1 MERHRILGDKVVLY
15 RRAEGGNWHCY
26 TFLNGKAWRKTTRQ
40 KNLARAKDFATDWYT
55 QLCTHLFGSENPGKM
70 FTQAARAFLTEYK
83 AMTHGRHGADPLQM
97 HRDRLRLHLLPY
109 FDDSH
114 LSEVTSG
121 AVQQYRAHRLAE
133 PEQDARSEG
142 APVGRGG
149 PKGWKPPGRKTVEDE
164 IETLR
169 MVLETAQRHGWID
182 RIPDLSDPYEPT
194 PKAKP
199 KLWFTPWEFRQLCA
213 ALSRNAENPTIGR
226 DKVEAGQLRDYVIF
240 MVNTGL
246 TPAEADALQYRDVQ
260 VVRDD
265 TDEQVL
271 EIAVHGS
278 DGINYC
284 HSAPAAISAFERML
298 ARNRP
303 RPDDL
308 LFSNRIRKLFNDIL
322 KASNLKCDRKGK
334 ARTADSL
341 RHSYICFRLLEGVS
355 LHDVAENC
363 RTSVETIEK
372 HYAVHL
378 PDLADAL
385 LIDLRSEK
393 HTASKFLGIENDDHR
408 PEA

>member
-1 MERHRILGDKVVLY
+1 M
-15 RRAEGGNWHCY
+15 
-26 TFLNGKAWRKTTRQ
+26 
-40 KNLARAKDFATDWYT
+40 
-55 QLCTHLFGSENPGKM
+55 
-70 FTQAARAFLTEYK
+70 TEYK

-199 KLWFTPWEFRQLCA
+199 KLWFTPWEYRQLCA
-213 ALSRNAENPTIGR
+213 ALRRNAENPAIGR

-265 TDEQVL
+265 TDEQIL

-284 HSAPAAISAFERML
+284 HSTLAAVSAFERML

-308 LFSNRIRKLFNDIL
+308 LFSDRIRKLFNDIL
-322 KASNLKCDRKGK
+322 KASNLKLDRKGK

-355 LHDVAENC
+355 LHEVAENC

-372 HYAVHL
+372 HYAREELVAEIGAAFL
-378 PDLADAL
+378 CADLDIEPAIREDHAPYIANWL
-385 LIDLRSEK
+385 KVL
-393 HTASKFLGIENDDHR
+393 ENDHR
-408 PEA
+408 AIFTAAAHAQRAADFLHGLQSKEDSDDDEDRAAA

>member
-1 MERHRILGDKVVLY
+1 MESHSILDGKINVYKRDDSRYWQCASYIKGKYHRKSTKETD
-15 RRAEGGNWHCY
+15 
-26 TFLNGKAWRKTTRQ
+26 
-40 KNLARAKDFATDWYT
+40 LARAKDFAIDWYA
-55 QLCTHLFGSENPGKM
+55 QLCVRLFGSENPGKM
-70 FTQAARAFLTEYK
+70 FVQAARAFLTEYQP
-83 AMTHGRHGADPLQM
+83 MMRERHGADSLQT

-109 FDDSH
+109 FDTVH
-114 LSEVTSG
+114 LSEITSG
-121 AVQQYRAHRLAE
+121 AVQKYRAHRLTE
-133 PEQDARSEG
+133 SEDDVQCAG
-142 APVGRGG
+142 KPDGRGAL
-149 PKGWKPPGRKTVEDE
+149 KGWRPPGRSTVEDE
-164 IETLR
+164 IATLR

-182 RIPDLSDPYEPT
+182 RIPDLTDPYEPIG
-194 PKAKP
+194 KAAP
-199 KLWFTPWEFRQLCA
+199 RLWFTPWEYRQLCA
-213 ALSRNAENPTIGR
+213 ALRRNTENPAIGR
-226 DKVEAGQLRDYVIF
+226 DKVEAGQLRDYAIF

-246 TPAEADALQYRDVQ
+246 TPTEADALQYRDVQ

-284 HSAPAAISAFERML
+284 HSTPAAVSAFERML

-308 LFSNRIRKLFNDIL
+308 LFSGRVRKLFNDIL
-322 KASNLKCDRKGK
+322 KASNLKLDRKGK

-363 RTSVETIEK
+363 RASVETIEK

-393 HTASKFLGIENDDHR
+393 HTASKLLGIENDGHR
-408 PEA
+408 PKA